1 MKGLEVG
8 NDNKK
13 KIHITIVL
21 MNKTS
26 IGRFLNLL
34 TMGIKGRTLCSIDI
48 QKQTFPIQYPYHICI
63 GVQPI
68 SFEKLTIE
76 RLNSL
81 CLQS

>member
-8 NDNKK
+8 NDDKK
-13 KIHITIVL
+13 EIHITIVL

-26 IGRFLNLL
+26 IGRFLKLL

-48 QKQTFPIQYPYHICI
+48 QKQTFLIQHPYHICT
-63 GVQPI
+63 GVQPT
-68 SFEKLTIE
+68 SFEKVTIE
-76 RLNSL
+76 RL